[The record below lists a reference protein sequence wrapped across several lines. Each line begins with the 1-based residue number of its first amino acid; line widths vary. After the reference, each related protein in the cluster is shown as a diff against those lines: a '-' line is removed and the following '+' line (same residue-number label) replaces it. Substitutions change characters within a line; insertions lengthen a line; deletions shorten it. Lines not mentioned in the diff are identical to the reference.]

1 MRDLNDRVA
10 VVTGGG
16 SGIGRAIA
24 LALAPRNVRVVVVD
38 RDASRAAAVEQEI
51 VAAGGD
57 GVGRSGDVTVEDD
70 LVAARDL
77 CLERWGRVDIVV
89 NNAGVLAGGRP
100 VDIPLTE
107 WQRVIDVN
115 LLSVVRSI
123 HVFLPTLL
131 AQGDGHVVNTASTNG
146 LYPYSFDRL
155 PYSATKAAIIA
166 VSEALTLYAR
176 PRGVGVTCLC
186 PGPVNT
192 NIAEQVRFSGELTT
206 IRPPRLGLV
215 TAAAVGDLVVDA
227 IESGR
232 FLVLTHPEVHDIL
245 VRHAADPDRFLAD
258 ELATFDHAD

>member
-1 MRDLNDRVA
+1 MRELRDRVA

-24 LALAPRNVRVVVVD
+24 LALAGRGVRVVVVD
-38 RDASRAAAVEQEI
+38 RDAARAAAVEREL
-51 VAAGGD
+51 VDGGAD
-57 GVGRSGDVTVEDD
+57 AVGRAGDVTVEDD
-70 LVAARDL
+70 LVAARQA
-77 CLERWGRVDIVV
+77 CLDRWGRVDIVV
-89 NNAGVLAGGRP
+89 NNAGVLAVGRP
-100 VDIPLTE
+100 EDIPISE

-115 LLSVVRSI
+115 LLSVARSI

-131 AQGDGHVVNTASTNG
+131 AQGDGHIVNTASTNG

-186 PGPVNT
+186 PGPTAT
-192 NIAEQVRFSGELTT
+192 NIAEQVRFSGELTA
-206 IRPPRLGLV
+206 IRPPSLGV
-215 TAAAVGDLVVDA
+215 VSAAAVGDQVVAA
-227 IESGR
+227 IESGQ

-245 VRHAADPDRFLAD
+245 VRRAADPDRFLAD
-258 ELATFDHAD
+258 ELAILEQAD